1 MSQNLPHIACY
12 NAEKLRPMKKLL
24 ILAYDFPPYVSVG
37 GLRPASWAKYLHEFG
52 VFPVIVTRQ
61 WANNYGN
68 ALDYIAPSERQ
79 EIIIENS
86 DTATIIRT
94 PYKPNWANKILL
106 KYGNKK
112 YRTLRKSI
120 TAFYEIFQWIF
131 TIGPKSQLYFAAKE
145 YLKNNTVDCIIA
157 TGEPFILFRYA
168 SQLSEKF
175 NIPWIADYRDP
186 WVQSSRSANMLQK
199 IWNKYNEKRF
209 LKNATCITT
218 VSDFFKKLISTNIPN
233 KDFCIITN
241 GYEDTVI
248 TNVEG
253 ITQNSTVLSIGFAGM
268 MYAYHPIESFLRTVH
283 EFVKK
288 SGAIALNF
296 YGINNEPEIRQMIDE
311 KFPQLKQY
319 TAIFPKLKN
328 RDLVKELANNNV
340 LLLFNSYEILGTKIY
355 DYLAV
360 ERLILLCYA
369 NDKEANTLKEKDFT
383 KMQGNEEGVSHSMQ
397 ADVIKETN
405 SGIVVENAEH
415 LHSVLTDLHKEFE
428 QNKYIACNSKGIE
441 KYSRR
446 LQAEKLAKIVS
457 EINYKGER

>member
-1 MSQNLPHIACY
+1 
-12 NAEKLRPMKKLL
+12 MKKLL

-52 VFPVIVTRQ
+52 VFPVVVTRQ

-68 ALDYIAPSERQ
+68 ALDYITPSESK
-79 EIIIENS
+79 ETIIENS

-106 KYGNKK
+106 QYGNKK
-112 YRTLRKSI
+112 YRVLRKSI
-120 TAFYEIFQWIF
+120 TAFYEICQWIF

-145 YLKNNTVDCIIA
+145 YLKNNKVECIIA

-168 SQLSEKF
+168 SKLSKKF

-199 IWNKYNEKRF
+199 IWNRYNEKRF

-218 VSDFFKKLISTNIPN
+218 VSDFFKKLISTNVIN
-233 KDFCIITN
+233 KDFHIITN
-241 GYEDTVI
+241 GYDDTVI
-248 TNVEG
+248 TNVKG

-268 MYAYHPIESFLRTVH
+268 IYDYHPIESFLRVVH
-283 EFVKK
+283 EFVQ
-288 SGAIALNF
+288 SGNALCINF
-296 YGINNEPEIRQMIDE
+296 YGTNKSVEIE
-311 KFPQLKQY
+311 QLITDKY
-319 TAIFPKLKN
+319 TYLKNCVKIYPKLKN
-328 RDLVKELANNNV
+328 CHLVKELAKNNV
-340 LLLFNSYEILGTKIY
+340 LLLFNYYQILGTKIY

-360 ERLILLCYA
+360 KRLILLCYT
-369 NDKEANTLKEKDFT
+369 NDKEARILKEKYFVKTNIED
-383 KMQGNEEGVSHSMQ
+383 VSKNLQ

-405 SGIVVENAEH
+405 SGIVVENSKH
-415 LHSVLTDLHKEFE
+415 LLEIL
-428 QNKYIACNSKGIE
+428 QNLQLQFHEKHTIECNSFGIE

-446 LQAEKLAKIVS
+446 LQTEKLTKI
-457 EINYKGER
+457 IPPLKHYM